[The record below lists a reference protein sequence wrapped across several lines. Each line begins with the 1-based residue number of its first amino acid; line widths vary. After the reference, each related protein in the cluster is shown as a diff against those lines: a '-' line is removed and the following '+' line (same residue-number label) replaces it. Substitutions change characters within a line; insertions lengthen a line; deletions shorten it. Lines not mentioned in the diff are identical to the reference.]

1 MPISDTGKALAPPV
15 ATTTPS
21 PAPEEVVTGIPLVE
35 PVVPEPGFPPI
46 FDMAGGFNPANIV
59 HSEERIE
66 YRDQDGNLLNEE
78 QVKALEGKVEFHTRY
93 ETRTKL
99 LDVDGN
105 EILQSGVPETVAG
118 PLVDAV
124 NPETVNVEKAE
135 EGELKAREVE
145 VFTESAAS
153 PASEEVAPESAVS
166 EDAVVPESAAPES
179 AAPEEVASEGVVAE
193 KVAEVIPES
202 VVSPEVHTETVVADQ
217 DGNTVEE

>member
-1 MPISDTGKALAPPV
+1 
-15 ATTTPS
+15 
-21 PAPEEVVTGIPLVE
+21 
-35 PVVPEPGFPPI
+35 
-46 FDMAGGFNPANIV
+46 MAGGFDPAHIV

-118 PLVDAV
+118 SLVDAV
-124 NPETVNVEKAE
+124 NPETVNVEKE
-135 EGELKAREVE
+135 EGELKAREAE
-145 VFTESAAS
+145 VVTESAAS
-153 PASEEVAPESAVS
+153 PASEEVVPENGVS
-166 EDAVVPESAAPES
+166 EEVVSESAA
-179 AAPEEVASEGVVAE
+179 AEEAASEEVVAE

-202 VVSPEVHTETVVADQ
+202 VVAAEVHTETKWEEAMHTETVVVDQ
-217 DGNTVEE
+217 DGNAVAE